1 VRSPSFLNIRGA
13 RVHNLKNVSV
23 SLPRNK
29 LIVFTGVS
37 GSGKSSLAFNT
48 LYAEGQRRYVESLS
62 AYARQF
68 MARMDKPDVDY
79 IEGLSPAI
87 AIEQKTQSSN
97 PRSTVGTVTE
107 IFDYIKLLFARIG
120 RTYSPVSGKEVK
132 ADSVTS
138 IVDELMALPEDSK
151 LFLYVK
157 LTSTTNDQRRNLE
170 VALQKGFTRVLV
182 EENTIEIEEL
192 LTQNKL
198 SIGKS
203 FNLLIDRLIVRKD
216 DEELIS
222 RLADSVQIALTEGEG
237 TCFVKTPNLPEQS
250 FSDRFEADEIKFER
264 PSTQFFAFNNP
275 YGACKTCQGFGRII
289 GIDEELVIPDKSKSI
304 YDGAIAP
311 WKGESM
317 GNYLKEFLA
326 EIRASKLD
334 FPVHRPYFQ
343 LNATQKS
350 IVWKGAP
357 GVQGLQSFFKGL
369 ESQLHKIQYRVLLS
383 RYRGFTQCP
392 DCKGSRIRQDAEY
405 VKIHGHSI
413 GDWLLMPIDAL
424 NPILENLPLTD
435 YERQIGG
442 RLLREINARL
452 NFLLQVGLGY
462 LHLHRPSSTLS
473 GGESQRIHLATSL
486 GSSLVGALYIL
497 DEPSVGLHPRDANQL
512 AGILEQLRDIGNTV
526 IVVEHDEMIME
537 RADFIVDMG
546 PGAGE
551 QGGEVVFQGNFQEL
565 KKSTKSLTAKYL
577 TGKEQIKIPSK
588 RRKFAKKITISG
600 AAAHN
605 LKGINVDFPLGVLTV
620 VTGVSGSGKT
630 TLIKDILYP
639 ALQSY
644 IQPGSGKPG
653 SYSGISGDIE
663 HIQHVEMVDQSP
675 IGRNA
680 RSNPV
685 TYIKA
690 YDAIRELYSNQPAA
704 KVQGLKPAHF
714 SFNVEGGRCE
724 ACQGE
729 GHITVQMQFMSDVV
743 LPCETCNSQRFKEHV
758 LEVQYQQKNI
768 FDILNMTLTEALA
781 FFANEPKVINRLK
794 YLEAVGLGYIRLGQ
808 SSSTLSGGE
817 AQRIKLAAFLAD
829 SAKSGNTL
837 YIFDEPTT
845 GLHLDDIKKLLNS
858 IQHLIEAGNSVI
870 LIEHHLD
877 VIKCADWI
885 IDLGPEGGVGGG
897 ELVFEG
903 TPEDLL
909 NNPYSYTAQF
919 LKDKLA

>member
-1 VRSPSFLNIRGA
+1 
-13 RVHNLKNVSV
+13 
-23 SLPRNK
+23 
-29 LIVFTGVS
+29 
-37 GSGKSSLAFNT
+37 
-48 LYAEGQRRYVESLS
+48 
-62 AYARQF
+62 
-68 MARMDKPDVDY
+68 
-79 IEGLSPAI
+79 
-87 AIEQKTQSSN
+87 
-97 PRSTVGTVTE
+97 
-107 IFDYIKLLFARIG
+107 
-120 RTYSPVSGKEVK
+120 
-132 ADSVTS
+132 
-138 IVDELMALPEDSK
+138 
-151 LFLYVK
+151 
-157 LTSTTNDQRRNLE
+157 
-170 VALQKGFTRVLV
+170 
-182 EENTIEIEEL
+182 
-192 LTQNKL
+192 
-198 SIGKS
+198 
-203 FNLLIDRLIVRKD
+203 
-216 DEELIS
+216 
-222 RLADSVQIALTEGEG
+222 
-237 TCFVKTPNLPEQS
+237 
-250 FSDRFEADEIKFER
+250 
-264 PSTQFFAFNNP
+264 
-275 YGACKTCQGFGRII
+275 
-289 GIDEELVIPDKSKSI
+289 
-304 YDGAIAP
+304 
-311 WKGESM
+311 
-317 GNYLKEFLA
+317 
-326 EIRASKLD
+326 
-334 FPVHRPYFQ
+334 
-343 LNATQKS
+343 
-350 IVWKGAP
+350 
-357 GVQGLQSFFKGL
+357 
-369 ESQLHKIQYRVLLS
+369 
-383 RYRGFTQCP
+383 
-392 DCKGSRIRQDAEY
+392 
-405 VKIHGHSI
+405 
-413 GDWLLMPIDAL
+413 
-424 NPILENLPLTD
+424 
-435 YERQIGG
+435 
-442 RLLREINARL
+442 
-452 NFLLQVGLGY
+452 
-462 LHLHRPSSTLS
+462 
-473 GGESQRIHLATSL
+473 
-486 GSSLVGALYIL
+486 LVGALYIL